1 MSPAKP
7 QSVIS
12 SSGAAQR
19 ARVDAQF
26 ELLRRAASGG
36 DRLAVHRDLEVRWSP
51 IAQWQGDPAAWRD
64 LMTRVIEPNV
74 FLEPGFAFPAAN
86 KLGPPDLGVLS
97 VYHGAKLVGLLPG
110 RVEGFSNGRA
120 VPMFVAWTHP
130 FAPMSSPL
138 LDRELAADAVSAL
151 IASMGA
157 LPGSPKAALFPYLPD
172 TSVAARLI
180 GLDAAT
186 KGQAVTRL
194 NIHARAALVRIDDEP
209 LSMVSPRKRK
219 ELGRQRRRLAETGHL
234 EHIVSSE
241 PRDIRAA
248 VADFIA
254 LEERGWKGR
263 SGGAAA
269 RTPAAEQFMTD
280 AVVALSFE
288 RKARIDRM
296 RFDDRTIAAT
306 ITLYSGD
313 YAWFWKIA
321 YEEEF
326 ARFSPGVQIALD
338 LTDVLEADRN
348 LALVDSCA
356 VADHPMIDHMW
367 AGRINMADWLV
378 PLDSP
383 ASFAVAAAS
392 ERARRAALAPIKAL
406 RRRLRRR

>member
-1 MSPAKP
+1 MPPAKP
-7 QSVIS
+7 KRNEASTR
-12 SSGAAQR
+12 AASR

-26 ELLRRAASGG
+26 ESLRRAAAGG
-36 DRLAVHRDLEVRWSP
+36 DRVTTHKDLEVRWSP

-64 LMTRVIEPNV
+64 LTPRVIEPNV
-74 FLEPGFAFPAAN
+74 FLEPAFAFPAAN
-86 KLGPPDLGVLS
+86 NLGAAELGVLS
-97 VYHGAKLVGLLPG
+97 AYRGSQLVGLLPG
-110 RVEGFSNGRA
+110 RVEGISNGRA

-130 FAPMSSPL
+130 FAPLSSPL
-138 LDRELAADAVSAL
+138 LDRDAAADAVSAL
-151 IASMGA
+151 IAA
-157 LPGSPKAALFPYLPD
+157 INTLPGAPKAALFPYMPE

-180 GLDAAT
+180 ALDAAT
-186 KGQAVTRL
+186 RGHSVTRL
-194 NIHARAALVRIDDEP
+194 NVYARAALLRLDDEP

-219 ELGRQRRRLAETGHL
+219 ELGRQRRRLAELGHL

-248 VADFIA
+248 VADFMA
-254 LEERGWKGR
+254 LEDRGWKGR
-263 SGGAAA
+263 GGSAAA
-269 RTPAAEQFMTD
+269 DNPATELFMTET
-280 AVVALSFE
+280 AVALSFE
-288 RKARIDRM
+288 RKVRIDRL

-306 ITLYSGD
+306 ITLYSRD

-321 YEEEF
+321 YDEEF

-348 LALVDSCA
+348 VIQVDSCA

-378 PLDSP
+378 PLEGA

-392 ERARRAALAPIKAL
+392 ERARRAALAPLKAL
-406 RRRLRRR
+406 RRRIRRR

>member
-7 QSVIS
+7 QRNVQTPN
-12 SSGAAQR
+12 AASR

-26 ELLRRAASGG
+26 ESLRRAAAGG
-36 DRLAVHRDLEVRWSP
+36 DRVASHKDIEVRWSP

-64 LMTRVIEPNV
+64 LMPRVIEPNV
-74 FLEPGFAFPAAN
+74 FLEPAFAFPAATN
-86 KLGPPDLGVLS
+86 LGGELGVLS
-97 VYHGAKLVGLLPG
+97 AYQGPRLVGLLPG
-110 RVEGFSNGRA
+110 RVEGISSGRA

-130 FAPMSSPL
+130 FAPLSSPL
-138 LDRELAADAVSAL
+138 LDRDTAADAISAL
-151 IASMGA
+151 IASMST
-157 LPGSPKAALFPYLPD
+157 LPGAPKAALFPYLPEAN
-172 TSVAARLI
+172 VAARLI
-180 GLDAAT
+180 ALDAAT

-194 NIHARAALVRIDDEP
+194 NIHARAALLRIDDEP

-219 ELGRQRRRLAETGHL
+219 ELGRQRRRLAEMGHL
-234 EHIVSSE
+234 EYIVSSE

-263 SGGAAA
+263 SGSAAA
-269 RTPAAEQFMTD
+269 RISAAEQFMTD
-280 AVVALSFE
+280 SVAALSFE
-288 RKARIDRM
+288 RKVRIDRM

-321 YEEEF
+321 YDEEF

-338 LTDVLEADRN
+338 LTDVLEADHN

-356 VADHPMIDHMW
+356 VADHPMIDHLW

-383 ASFAVAAAS
+383 AAFAVASAS

-406 RRRLRRR
+406 RKGMRRR

>member
-1 MSPAKP
+1 MSPVRP
-7 QSVIS
+7 QRNVQK
-12 SSGAAQR
+12 SGAASR

-36 DRLAVHRDLEVRWSP
+36 DRLTSRKDLEVRWSP

-64 LMTRVIEPNV
+64 LMPRAIEPNV
-74 FLEPGFAFPAAN
+74 FLEPGFSFPAASN
-86 KLGPPDLGVLS
+86 FGGADLGVLS
-97 VYHGAKLVGLLPG
+97 VFHGAKLVGLLPG
-110 RVEGFSNGRA
+110 RVEGFSSGRA

-138 LDRELAADAVSAL
+138 LDRDTAADAVSAL
-151 IASMGA
+151 IASMSA
-157 LPGSPKAALFPYLPD
+157 LPGSPKAALFPYLPE

-180 GLDAAT
+180 ALDAAT

-194 NIHARAALVRIDDEP
+194 NIHARAALQRIDDEP
-209 LSMVSPRKRK
+209 LSMISPRRRK

-234 EHIVSSE
+234 EHVVSSE
-241 PRDIRAA
+241 PRDIRPA
-248 VADFIA
+248 VADFVT
-254 LEERGWKGR
+254 LEARGWKGR

-269 RTPAAEQFMTD
+269 RSPAAEQFMTE

-288 RKARIDRM
+288 RKVRIDRL

-338 LTDVLEADRN
+338 LTDVLEADRH
-348 LALVDSCA
+348 LAQVDSCA
-356 VADHPMIDHMW
+356 VAGHPMIDHLW

-383 ASFAVAAAS
+383 AAFAVAAAS
-392 ERARRAALAPIKAL
+392 ERARRAALAPLKAL
-406 RRRLRRR
+406 RRRLRQR

>member
-7 QSVIS
+7 QRNGPKP
-12 SSGAAQR
+12 GAAR

-26 ELLRRAASGG
+26 ESLRRAASGG
-36 DRLAVHRDLEVRWSP
+36 DHVATHKDLEVRWSP

-64 LMTRVIEPNV
+64 LMPRVIEPNV
-74 FLEPGFAFPAAN
+74 FLEPAFAFPAAAN
-86 KLGPPDLGVLS
+86 LGGADLGVLS
-97 VYHGAKLVGLLPG
+97 AYRGSKLVALLPG
-110 RVEGFSNGRA
+110 RIEGIAHGRA
-120 VPMFVAWTHP
+120 VPIFVAWTHP
-130 FAPMSSPL
+130 FAPLSSPL
-138 LDRELAADAVSAL
+138 LDREAAADAIAAL
-151 IASMGA
+151 VAAMSA
-157 LPGSPKAALFPYLPD
+157 LPGAPKAALFPYLPE

-194 NIHARAALVRIDDEP
+194 NIHARAALQRLDDEP

-248 VADFIA
+248 IADFMA

-269 RTPAAEQFMTD
+269 RDPAAGQFM
-280 AVVALSFE
+280 AEAAVALSFE
-288 RKARIDRM
+288 RKVRIDRL
-296 RFDDRTIAAT
+296 RFDDLTIAAT
-306 ITLYSGD
+306 IMLYSGD

-321 YEEEF
+321 YDEAF
-326 ARFSPGVQIALD
+326 ARFSPGVQIAVD
-338 LTDVLEADRN
+338 LTDVLEADRS
-348 LALVDSCA
+348 LELVDSCA
-356 VADHPMIDHMW
+356 VAGHPMIDHLW

-392 ERARRAALAPIKAL
+392 ERARRAALKPLRAL

>member
-1 MSPAKP
+1 
-7 QSVIS
+7 
-12 SSGAAQR
+12 
-19 ARVDAQF
+19 
-26 ELLRRAASGG
+26 
-36 DRLAVHRDLEVRWSP
+36 
-51 IAQWQGDPAAWRD
+51 
-64 LMTRVIEPNV
+64 
-74 FLEPGFAFPAAN
+74 
-86 KLGPPDLGVLS
+86 
-97 VYHGAKLVGLLPG
+97 
-110 RVEGFSNGRA
+110 
-120 VPMFVAWTHP
+120 
-130 FAPMSSPL
+130 
-138 LDRELAADAVSAL
+138 
-151 IASMGA
+151 
-157 LPGSPKAALFPYLPD
+157 
-172 TSVAARLI
+172 
-180 GLDAAT
+180 
-186 KGQAVTRL
+186 
-194 NIHARAALVRIDDEP
+194 
-209 LSMVSPRKRK
+209 
-219 ELGRQRRRLAETGHL
+219 
-234 EHIVSSE
+234 
-241 PRDIRAA
+241 
-248 VADFIA
+248 
-254 LEERGWKGR
+254 
-263 SGGAAA
+263 
-269 RTPAAEQFMTD
+269 
-280 AVVALSFE
+280 VALSFE